1 MPRCDER
8 KRLVRDYLLEGGP
21 AQHDRGGMSV
31 DETESSVVV
40 RILKHGRGFET
51 KNALRVVQGLTDR
64 IGLGPQ
70 IEFVGQIVPK
80 GLEWLRTSAND
91 RRLNQRENVG
101 NDWIPVRLREA
112 DRPVLVVQHRLR
124 GSGIVRPMAPVET
137 FLVGLRATKDI
148 ECLAKEPGRIP

>member
-80 GLEWLRTSAND
+80 GLEWLRTGAND
-91 RRLNQRENVG
+91 RRLNQRDKVG
-101 NDWIPVRLREA
+101 NDGIRARGRAPE
-112 DRPVLVVQHRLR
+112 RPAVDGPHRR
-124 GSGIVRPMAPVET
+124 
-137 FLVGLRATKDI
+137 
-148 ECLAKEPGRIP
+148 